1 MPSALRRRL
10 DHLVRRLDADRYLFL
25 VLLGFGGSIVVTRLY
40 LELTGY
46 PTVGGD
52 TLHIAHAVW
61 GGLLLF
67 VGGML
72 PLVLANRSALLAA
85 GLATGVGAGLFVDEI
100 GKFITVDNDYFFAA
114 AAPVA
119 YAVFVLALWTYLR
132 VRGQRD
138 ASPRSELHAALEL
151 LGDVVDRDLSR
162 DDRRELERRLKSAS
176 RSDVERLS
184 RLAGD
189 LLELTRSGAL
199 DGGVE
204 EPGRLRRLA
213 DRADAWADRHLS
225 GTRLR
230 RLTAGALAVLGV
242 VAVGDLAVV
251 GFIGLDLLDGTTTS
265 LADAANDY
273 ARVDIQDGLGTTLL
287 LARVGLDVVVGVL
300 LLVSAVLLLRGR
312 DRRGVEV
319 GQGGLLLA
327 LTLVNVL
334 LFYTDQ
340 WVASGAAAVELAVLG
355 LVWRFRREALR
366 ETPDGEAAT
375 EPAGRT
381 SSAAR

>member
-138 ASPRSELHAALEL
+138 GSPRSELHAALEL

-162 DDRRELERRLKSAS
+162 DDRRELERRLESAS

-213 DRADAWADRHLS
+213 DRADAWADRNLS

-251 GFIGLDLLDGTTTS
+251 GFIGLDLLDGTTTT

>member
-138 ASPRSELHAALEL
+138 GSPRSELHAALEL

-162 DDRRELERRLKSAS
+162 DDRRELERRLESAS
-176 RSDVERLS
+176 RSDVERLT

-213 DRADAWADRHLS
+213 DRADAWADRNLS

-251 GFIGLDLLDGTTTS
+251 GFIGLDLLDGTTTT

-340 WVASGAAAVELAVLG
+340 WVASGAAGVELAVLG
-355 LVWRFRREALR
+355 LIWRFRRAALR

-381 SSAAR
+381 SSAAL

>member
-1 MPSALRRRL
+1 VPSALRRRL

-138 ASPRSELHAALEL
+138 GSPRSELHAALEL

-162 DDRRELERRLKSAS
+162 DDRRELERRLESAS

-189 LLELTRSGAL
+189 LLELTRSGVL

-213 DRADAWADRHLS
+213 DRADAWADRNLS

-251 GFIGLDLLDGTTTS
+251 GFIGLDLLDGTTTT

-355 LVWRFRREALR
+355 LVWRFRREVLR

>member
-138 ASPRSELHAALEL
+138 GSPRSELHAALEL

-162 DDRRELERRLKSAS
+162 DDRRELERRLESAS

-213 DRADAWADRHLS
+213 DRADAWADRNLS

-251 GFIGLDLLDGTTTS
+251 GFIGLDLLDGTTTT

-340 WVASGAAAVELAVLG
+340 WVASGAAGVELAVLG
-355 LVWRFRREALR
+355 LIWRFRRAALR

-381 SSAAR
+381 SSAAL

>member
-1 MPSALRRRL
+1 
-10 DHLVRRLDADRYLFL
+10 
-25 VLLGFGGSIVVTRLY
+25 
-40 LELTGY
+40 
-46 PTVGGD
+46 
-52 TLHIAHAVW
+52 
-61 GGLLLF
+61 
-67 VGGML
+67 
-72 PLVLANRSALLAA
+72 
-85 GLATGVGAGLFVDEI
+85 
-100 GKFITVDNDYFFAA
+100 
-114 AAPVA
+114 
-119 YAVFVLALWTYLR
+119 
-132 VRGQRD
+132 
-138 ASPRSELHAALEL
+138 
-151 LGDVVDRDLSR
+151 
-162 DDRRELERRLKSAS
+162 
-176 RSDVERLS
+176 VERLS

-213 DRADAWADRHLS
+213 DRADAWADRNLS

-251 GFIGLDLLDGTTTS
+251 GFIGLDLLDGTTTT

-340 WVASGAAAVELAVLG
+340 WVASGAAGVELAVLG
-355 LVWRFRREALR
+355 LIWRFRRAALR

-381 SSAAR
+381 SSAAL